1 MTSVG
6 RFSTFPILITALVY
20 LGRFHPTNQFF
31 FSLAGL
37 FLVALASNAT
47 PFFGASYTLI
57 ATIELISFG
66 FSVEA
71 FVLVVGMTA
80 AGAAAGKLVIYA
92 GAKGFQRQLS
102 RNNNVKILSQWLQ
115 HRWFLWAVFVAA
127 VVPLLPL
134 DDYLYIGAGASKT
147 RLLPMVSVTVAAKL
161 VKSSVEIGL
170 EFFGIVNITRFA
182 RHYLGI
188 SSFEFS
194 VLLTIAFII
203 VGVFLFSY
211 DWGHYL
217 LRASNSP
224 AATEGTSQS
233 GVQPS

>member
-6 RFSTFPILITALVY
+6 RFSTFPILITTLVY
-20 LGRFHPTNQFF
+20 LGRFHPTNAFF

-37 FLVALASNAT
+37 FFVSLASNAT

-57 ATIELISFG
+57 ATVELISFG

-71 FVLVVGMTA
+71 FVFVVGITA
-80 AGAAAGKLVIYA
+80 AGAAIGKLVIYG
-92 GAKGFQRQLS
+92 GAKGFRRQLS
-102 RNNNVKILSQWLQ
+102 RNNNVKLLSEWVQ
-115 HRWFLWAVFVAA
+115 HRRFLWAVFLAA

-134 DDYLYIGAGASKT
+134 DDYIYIGAGAT
-147 RLLPMVSVTVAAKL
+147 RAKLLPMVSVTVAAKL

-170 EFFGIVNITRFA
+170 ELFGIINITRFA
-182 RHYLGI
+182 RTYLGI

-194 VLLTIAFII
+194 VLLTVAFII
-203 VGVFLFSY
+203 LGVFLFSY
-211 DWGHYL
+211 DWGHFL
-217 LRASNSP
+217 VRSSNP
-224 AATEGTSQS
+224 LTTNEGTIQN

>member
-6 RFSTFPILITALVY
+6 RLGTYPILITTLVY
-20 LGRFHPTNQFF
+20 LGRFHPTNAFF

-37 FLVALASNAT
+37 FLVSLASNAT
-47 PFFGASYTLI
+47 PFFGASYTLV

-71 FVLVVGMTA
+71 FVFVVGLTA
-80 AGAAAGKLVIYA
+80 AGAAIGKLVIYG

-102 RNNNVKILSQWLQ
+102 RNKNVRLLSQWLQ
-115 HRWFLWAVFVAA
+115 HRRFLWAVFVAA

-134 DDYLYIGAGASKT
+134 DDYIYIGAAAAKAK
-147 RLLPMVSVTVAAKL
+147 LAPMVSVTVAAKL
-161 VKSSVEIGL
+161 VKSSLEIGL
-170 EFFGIVNITRFA
+170 EFFGIVNVTRFA

-194 VLLTIAFII
+194 VLLTIAFVIL
-203 VGVFLFSY
+203 GVFLFSY
-211 DWGHYL
+211 DWGSL
-217 LRASNSP
+217 LGGSSAP
-224 AATEGTSQS
+224 LTTTEGSSQN
-233 GVQPS
+233 GVQPA